1 MSKIFISIASYRDPQ
16 LIPTIQNILDTAKSP
31 EDLVFCIAW
40 QRGIDELRRL
50 DSYKQDSRFRIIEIP
65 VEESRGACWAR
76 YKIQQMYQN
85 EEYMLQLDSHHRMI
99 LHWDSELIAMHKML
113 LDEGVKKPLITS
125 YLPSFKPS
133 SYPDD
138 AGDTPWTVTIQRYLP
153 QGPPFLSPH
162 PIQDFKNKSGPIPQ
176 RFISGH
182 FLFGYGSFI
191 EEVPYDPD
199 FYFHG
204 EETSLAAR
212 AFTHGYDLFAPHK
225 ILCWHY
231 YGRDHEMRHWR
242 NFTNWYDFDSKSFA
256 RFRSL
261 FGMKDEKG
269 KLEDPIEFGKYG
281 FGNVRTLEDYER
293 YAGLKFST
301 RQIHKDTLAQL
312 PPPVSN
318 YEDGLTNTVKLVVD
332 VPFSA
337 IPPDLDYDCIVV
349 ATLDEE
355 GKDLYRKDYRDGDIK
370 TFFAEKADNRTILRF
385 EYNSDCN
392 QLPCKVRIWPHSPTK
407 EWLPVFHHNIP
418 YR

>member
-1 MSKIFISIASYRDPQ
+1 
-16 LIPTIQNILDTAKSP
+16 
-31 EDLVFCIAW
+31 
-40 QRGIDELRRL
+40 
-50 DSYKQDSRFRIIEIP
+50 
-65 VEESRGACWAR
+65 
-76 YKIQQMYQN
+76 
-85 EEYMLQLDSHHRMI
+85 
-99 LHWDSELIAMHKML
+99 
-113 LDEGVKKPLITS
+113 
-125 YLPSFKPS
+125 
-133 SYPDD
+133 
-138 AGDTPWTVTIQRYLP
+138 
-153 QGPPFLSPH
+153 
-162 PIQDFKNKSGPIPQ
+162 
-176 RFISGH
+176 
-182 FLFGYGSFI
+182 
-191 EEVPYDPD
+191 
-199 FYFHG
+199 
-204 EETSLAAR
+204 
-212 AFTHGYDLFAPHK
+212 
-225 ILCWHY
+225 
-231 YGRDHEMRHWR
+231 
-242 NFTNWYDFDSKSFA
+242 
-256 RFRSL
+256 
-261 FGMKDEKG
+261 MKDEKG

-385 EYNSDCN
+385 EYNSDNN

-407 EWLPVFHHNIP
+407 EWLTAFHHNIP